1 MVFFSQCF
9 ISIGNIFDKRERS
22 KVI

>member
-1 MVFFSQCF
+1 MKLMKCF